1 MLQNDTPGT
10 WNHKQLGFLV
20 IVAVILG
27 LIMLATDSIMSWQ
40 GALLAPNMQTAR
52 QQEIIAPLST
62 ISAHTGPLPANLV
75 LVTIPSSAACNGQ
88 IHHLSCLK
96 IVIAGTSGLLRWD
109 ENISKPLCKELI
121 AGRSQKILHAN
132 VGLCFQVKS
141 HVSAVAKLKDKVNSA
156 AGTFQR
162 SASASEVGQV
172 LRLLPGKPRVVS
184 RKQLYVQGFLREAAK
199 QINPSEPN
207 AWSAA
212 MTVTRN
218 LGNLIWS
225 YGAMKIVN
233 PYSSVWFSSPSNFTA
248 ILPDAMVVATANL
261 LYIPMDNAPMPK
273 RISNPSTKFSET
285 ARQLNVP
292 SLIIGIGLQ
301 AEIRDDQDL
310 ETTIQSLH
318 LHEISVNLLTA
329 FASRAPPAG
338 FGVRGNITSRLCQK
352 VGIDACVPL
361 GCPSFTINRAS
372 NLGAILH
379 NQWERIVQ
387 KTDASE
393 SSLKIAIHLPRAE
406 PGGKFNERVYDILIK
421 IYIDYD
427 AIVVLQ
433 SDYDKPQL
441 QQRFKKAGIKWNTSR
456 IKFFVDVQA
465 WMHTLKQVDFVI
477 GCRIHGTM
485 AAVSA
490 STASLIFATDFR
502 TLEMAQAM
510 NLPSVFGTELSA
522 LKVEKFDLPK
532 LIKKVAANL
541 NFDVF
546 ERTRR
551 AAIETYRDMLQG
563 MDLEIH
569 PELLQVLGA
578 Q

>member
-1 MLQNDTPGT
+1 MHFLQKVD
-10 WNHKQLGFLV
+10 
-20 IVAVILG
+20 
-27 LIMLATDSIMSWQ
+27 
-40 GALLAPNMQTAR
+40 
-52 QQEIIAPLST
+52 
-62 ISAHTGPLPANLV
+62 
-75 LVTIPSSAACNGQ
+75 
-88 IHHLSCLK
+88 
-96 IVIAGTSGLLRWD
+96 
-109 ENISKPLCKELI
+109 
-121 AGRSQKILHAN
+121 
-132 VGLCFQVKS
+132 VGLCLQVEG
-141 HVSAVAKLKDKVNSA
+141 HVGAVAKLNDKESA

-184 RKQLYVQGFLREAAK
+184 RKNLYVEGFLARAAK

-212 MTVTRN
+212 MAVDGN
-218 LGNLIWS
+218 LGNLIWE
-225 YGAMKIVN
+225 YGATKLVN
-233 PYSSVWFSSPSNFTA
+233 PYSCVWFASPSNYTA
-248 ILPDAMVVATANL
+248 VLPDAMVVATANL
-261 LYIPMDNAPMPK
+261 LYIPTDNESMPAVVK
-273 RISNPSTKFSET
+273 GMSGYFSERV
-285 ARQLNVP
+285 RQLNVP

-301 AEIRDDQDL
+301 AEIRDDQDI
-310 ETTIQSLH
+310 ETTIQALH
-318 LHEISVNLLTA
+318 LHGLSVNLLTA

-338 FGVRGNITSRLCQK
+338 IGVRGNITSRLCQK
-352 VGIDACVPL
+352 AGIAACVPL

-372 NLGAILH
+372 NLGAILQ
-379 NQWERIVQ
+379 NQWKRVVQ
-387 KTDASE
+387 KMEASE
-393 SSLKIAIHLPRAE
+393 SSLKIAIHLPQLER
-406 PGGKFNERVYDILIK
+406 GGKFHERVYDILIK
-421 IYIDYD
+421 VYIDYD

-433 SDYDKPQL
+433 SNYDRPQL
-441 QQRFKKAGIKWNTSR
+441 LKRFKKAGVDWNTSR

-465 WMHTLKQVDFVI
+465 WMHELNQVDFVI

-490 STASLIFATDFR
+490 GTASLILPTDFR

-522 LKVEKFDLPK
+522 LKVETFNLPK
-532 LIKKVAANL
+532 LIKKVATNFD
-541 NFDVF
+541 FDVF

-578 Q
+578 H